1 MQLSVSWS
9 YGRGESWGCTV
20 GESKVG
26 GQLAGE
32 KMGRWAHLGDRGAGD
47 GGGHV
52 AEELCVLV
60 MVGFVL
66 PLELAA
72 HGK

>member
-1 MQLSVSWS
+1 M
-9 YGRGESWGCTV
+9 

-60 MVGFVL
+60 MLGFVL